1 VAALTVEQVFD
12 LALIN
17 FEMGSSIATS
27 VFCRQLLADYPG
39 TDAAANLLSII
50 GSKAT
55 RSPGDTS
62 KRFLFG
68 DSHIGSLVD
77 LQKPN
82 YVPVYLGPVT
92 MHGLGRAG
100 LARLDFQHFSMR
112 DGDCAVLLTGEIDV
126 RCWIGKIRDTTG
138 RAAAEVIATLVDA
151 YIAMIAA
158 NRAQFAQIAC
168 VVVSVPPPV
177 PVIRNP
183 LVSLPSYGTLED
195 RIALTRQLNAALA
208 TACRSHAIGFADIHA
223 AFAQP
228 DGTLALDDADGSVH
242 INFRHQAR
250 LNAIVDETA
259 RTVAS
264 AS

>member
-1 VAALTVEQVFD
+1 MAALTVEQVFD

-17 FEMGSSIATS
+17 FEMGSPIATA
-27 VFCRQLLADYPG
+27 VFCRQLLADYPD
-39 TDAAANLLSII
+39 TDAAINLLSII
-50 GSKAT
+50 GSDAT
-55 RSPGDTS
+55 RAPDDTS
-62 KRFLFG
+62 KRFVFG
-68 DSHIGSLVD
+68 DSHIGSMVD
-77 LQKPN
+77 LQNPN

-100 LARLDFQHFSMR
+100 LTRLDFRRFLVR
-112 DGDCAVLLTGEIDV
+112 DGDCVVLLTGEIDV

-138 RAAAEVIATLVDA
+138 RSADEVIATLVEA

-158 NRAQFAQIAC
+158 NRAQFQKLTC

-177 PVIRNP
+177 PVIHNP
-183 LVSLPSYGTLED
+183 ALSYSVYGTLED
-195 RIALTRQLNAALA
+195 RITLTRQLNAALA

-223 AFAQP
+223 AFAQA

-242 INFRHQAR
+242 INFRYQAR

-259 RTVAS
+259 AMM
-264 AS
+264 A